1 MKKYFEN
8 IFVKMGVI
16 GTLIILLVIPTVM
29 VQNIIRERMQRHQV
43 AVREVNQKH
52 ADPQQVTGPII
63 TIPYKDVA
71 IDSSAIS
78 MNSPVKYFHVLP
90 EELHVKGE
98 VYPEKRKRGL
108 FDVVV
113 YGAKLEVEGSFNFDI
128 LQREN
133 IQANQ
138 LLLNRAFVTIGISD
152 LKGVKEQVD
161 VILDAEKY
169 RCDPGVLSKDL
180 VSSGLNSRVTL
191 NNIDQNIDF
200 QLDLSLNG
208 SENLR
213 FVPIGKETSV
223 KLNSKWKDPSFDG
236 NFLPT
241 TRKVSD
247 NGFEANWKV
256 LHINRNYPQG
266 WSGRKHNVNYSAFGV
281 QLQIPVDIYQKS
293 MRVAKYAILFIVLT
307 FLVFFFVEVM
317 QRILIHPIQYILVG
331 LALVLFFTLLL
342 SFSEH
347 IPFDTA
353 YWISSAMTISLV
365 LMYCRSVMK
374 SWRVAAMIASILLI
388 TYGFIFIIIQV
399 QDFALLLGSLGI
411 FFILG
416 VTMFFSRKIEW
427 FDIGAKKEDA
437 KTLES
442 TENE

>member
-16 GTLIILLVIPTVM
+16 ITLIILLIVPTIM
-29 VQNIIRERMQRHQV
+29 VQNIIHERMQRHQK
-43 AVREVNQKH
+43 AVKEVSQKH
-52 ADPQQVTGPII
+52 ADPQRITGPII

-78 MNSPVKYFHVLP
+78 LNSPVKYFHVLP
-90 EELHVKGE
+90 EELLVNGE
-98 VYPEKRKRGL
+98 VRPEKRKRGL

-113 YGAKLEVEGSFNFDI
+113 YGANLELEGHFNFEI

-138 LLLNRAFVTIGISD
+138 LLLDRAYVTLGISD
-152 LKGVKEQVD
+152 LKGVREQVD
-161 VILDAEKY
+161 LTLNGKTL
-169 RCDPGVLSKDL
+169 RCDPGVLSKDI
-180 VSSGLNSRVTL
+180 VRTGLNSRVKL
-191 NNIDQNIDF
+191 EDIDEDLAF

-213 FVPIGKETSV
+213 FVPVGKETLV
-223 KLNSKWKDPSFDG
+223 KLKSKWKDPSFDG
-236 NFLPT
+236 TFLPAS
-241 TRKVSD
+241 RKVTD
-247 NGFEANWKV
+247 QGFEANWKV

-266 WSGRKHNVNYSAFGV
+266 WSGRKHNINSSAFGV

-307 FLVFFFVEVM
+307 FLVFFFVEVK
-317 QRILIHPIQYILVG
+317 QGILIHPIQYILVG
-331 LALVLFFTLLL
+331 LALVLFFALLL

-347 IPFDTA
+347 MPFDLS
-353 YWISSAMTISLV
+353 YWIASGMTILLI
-365 LMYCRSVMK
+365 LMYCRTVMK
-374 SWRVAAMIASILLI
+374 SWRVASMMASILLI

-411 FFILG
+411 FIILG
-416 VTMFFSRKIEW
+416 ITMFFSRKIEW
-427 FDIGAKKEDA
+427 FELGVTKDENPVIEL
-437 KTLES
+437 LE
-442 TENE
+442 